1 MEEKADNLLEELEEK
16 EPSWAYESYDRS
28 QRAKNYKFLVAYPED
43 MPENWLDVMRE
54 DMFDMVISPFHDK
67 DKNPTGSKKSSLSYF
82 GERWHI
88 MDNNEQVS

>member
-1 MEEKADNLLEELEEK
+1 M
-16 EPSWAYESYDRS
+16 
-28 QRAKNYKFLVAYPED
+28 AYPED

-54 DMFDMVISPFHDK
+54 DMFDMVISPLHDK
-67 DKNPTGSKKSSLSYF
+67 DKNPTGKQKSSLSYF

>member
-1 MEEKADNLLEELEEK
+1 MAEKEDNLLEELEEQ

-28 QRAKNYKFLVAYPED
+28 ERAKNYVLVAYPED

-54 DMFDMVISPFHDK
+54 DMFDMVISPLHDK
-67 DKNPTGSKKSSLSYF
+67 DKNPTGKQKKSSLSYF